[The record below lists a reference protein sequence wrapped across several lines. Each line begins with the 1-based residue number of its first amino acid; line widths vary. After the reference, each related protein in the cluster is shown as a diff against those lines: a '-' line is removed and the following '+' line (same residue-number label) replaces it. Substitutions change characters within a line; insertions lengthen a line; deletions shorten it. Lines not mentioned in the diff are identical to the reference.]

1 MMMGTALRAFAHPT
15 DFLQRLGELNM
26 AFPRNDRG
34 EKSGLRKAPPTTT
47 IVIVIRRHA
56 CGGMGIPCQAL
67 TAAQGARS
75 TLVQSTRNLPGG
87 FVTITTLKNWSTKVT
102 WILFNFSS
110 LILVLSA
117 AMLLAL
123 WLVLETWI
131 YLTASG

>member
-1 MMMGTALRAFAHPT
+1 
-15 DFLQRLGELNM
+15 
-26 AFPRNDRG
+26 
-34 EKSGLRKAPPTTT
+34 
-47 IVIVIRRHA
+47 
-56 CGGMGIPCQAL
+56 MGIPRQPL
-67 TAAQGARS
+67 TAVPGTRS
-75 TLVQSTRNLPGG
+75 TLVQSTRNLQGG

-117 AMLLAL
+117 ALLLAL